1 MIKSKNI
8 DIYPIIVIAF
18 IIIPL
23 IIKLIFHGTLFGTD
37 SKRNK
42 LITLESIGHF
52 IIAFLSG
59 LLMSP
64 VYLGSNAKNFIF
76 TRSLL
81 TVFLTL
87 LYPVYNIIKRS
98 IKHTSNFFQSSFF
111 INLNDILMGI
121 LIGNMLGL
129 IIYKNQKNKKKF
141 VVEKNIKIITYIIFS
156 LWLFIVLYEIINT
169 I

>member
-1 MIKSKNI
+1 MVKYSHI

-23 IIKLIFHGTLFGTD
+23 LIKLILHGTLFGTD

-42 LITLESIGHF
+42 FITSKSFGHF

-64 VYLGSNAKNFIF
+64 VYLASNEKDFIF
-76 TRSLL
+76 IRSLL
-81 TVFLTL
+81 TIFLTL

-98 IKHTSNFFQSSFF
+98 IKHKSNFFQSSFF

-121 LIGNMLGL
+121 LIGNILGL

-141 VVEKNIKIITYIIFS
+141 GVEKNIKIITYIILS
-156 LWLFIVLYEIINT
+156 LWLFIVLYEIIKT
-169 I
+169 M